1 MIFILYLIFGAY
13 CLFNVGLLYT
23 WSRMHQK
30 EKFFTKSERDT
41 AFVSVIIPAR
51 NEEANILALLQ
62 DLNKQVYPFSHFEVF
77 VANDNSTDETA
88 TLVEAFKK
96 EANYTLQLVNLPSDR
111 VSSPKKRAI
120 LTCINQAQGS
130 IIMTTDGDCRVLPT
144 WIEAVANR
152 FVSTNS
158 QLVSSPVTFIDEQTF
173 WSKIQ
178 IIEFASLIG
187 AGACSMFAGRPNMC
201 NGANLAYKKQAFL
214 EVGGFAG
221 NEQLASGDDEFL
233 MHKIAKVFPNQLS
246 FLASQDAIVKTT
258 AQPTLRHFY
267 NQRKRWA
274 SKWKQYDDWK
284 IIALAIFVFSVN
296 FGFVCTLV
304 GGLFSWISRIDFTL
318 LVLLK
323 CLAEWLFL
331 SKVVRFLGHQALR
344 KYIGIVQIIYPFY
357 VSFFGLIAQGK
368 GYQWKG
374 RRLE

>member
-1 MIFILYLIFGAY
+1 
-13 CLFNVGLLYT
+13 
-23 WSRMHQK
+23 MHKK
-30 EKFFTKSERDT
+30 EKLFTKADSDT

-62 DLNKQVYPFSHFEVF
+62 DLNKQVYPCSYVEVF

-88 TLVEAFKK
+88 MLVEAFKK
-96 EANYTLQLVNLPSDR
+96 EANYTLHLVNLPSDR

-152 FVSTNS
+152 FASTNS

-201 NGANLAYKKQAFL
+201 NGANLAYKKQAFF

-233 MHKIAKVFPNQLS
+233 MHKIAKAFPNQLS
-246 FLASQDAIVKTT
+246 FLASQDAIVRTT

-284 IIALAIFVFSVN
+284 IITLAVFIFSVN

-304 GGLFSWISRIDFTL
+304 GGLLGWISGINFML

-331 SKVVRFLGHQALR
+331 SKVIRFLGHQSLR
-344 KYIGIVQIIYPFY
+344 KYIGIVQFIYPFY